1 MHAWLP
7 LEPAIAGP
15 GILGLSPGAPA
26 EVERRLAQTEAAAA
40 RAVAALGRG
49 GGAPAGEPVL
59 LRGAAVETLPG
70 FAEVEGLDVLALG
83 AVSRGRLYEALVGAT
98 AERLLERV
106 PCDVLVVK
114 APAPAARRAPAG
126 RGVRRRIKV

>member
-1 MHAWLP
+1 M
-7 LEPAIAGP
+7 
-15 GILGLSPGAPA
+15 
-26 EVERRLAQTEAAAA
+26 
-40 RAVAALGRG
+40 
-49 GGAPAGEPVL
+49 L

-106 PCDVLVVK
+106 PCDLLVVK
-114 APAPAARRAPAG
+114 APPPAARRPAPAG